1 LVKVAKSTMV
11 LAGRTVR
18 LELPLAVSNCT
29 DTKSTRYARKLSVD
43 AVLVIVTTAVPL
55 QAARASNAAARGTR
69 KTLCQL
75 RRTVDRRLE
84 HAAIMDESSLL
95 GRVLFS
101 DSCCN

>member
-1 LVKVAKSTMV
+1 MV

-18 LELPLAVSNCT
+18 LEPPFAVINCT
-29 DTKSTRYARKLSVD
+29 DTSSTRYARKLSVD

-55 QAARASNAAARGTR
+55 QAARASKAAPRGARN
-69 KTLCQL
+69 TLRQL

-84 HAAIMDESSLL
+84 QAAFMNETSLF